1 MKRGFTLMEVN
12 LAILIMAGG
21 ILAMVSLFSLGFR
34 ENRQSREDVG
44 GAAIAD
50 TVLSPMIM
58 AASATNLRWSVF
70 RREFY
75 YPSHEGWR
83 EYFDSK
89 GIVSS
94 DPESRAENVFGSFM
108 SQMSSAAEGSLDVK
122 TAFPQSE
129 VRGAGLSCGLVVMH
143 DEDSPVVRIAFRA
156 TKQPGMLLAMPIY
169 YTEVH
174 FQGDPDK

>member
-83 EYFDSK
+83 EYFDSN